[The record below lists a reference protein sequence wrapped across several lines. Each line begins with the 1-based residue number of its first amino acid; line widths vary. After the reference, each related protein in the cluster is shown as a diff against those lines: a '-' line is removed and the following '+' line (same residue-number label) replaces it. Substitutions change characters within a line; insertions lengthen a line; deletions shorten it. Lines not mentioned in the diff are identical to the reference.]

1 MPSFTIAT
9 ENPISQIWKELTKKG
24 WKYRTSRGLSN
35 DGRYVPPGG
44 SLSGTEGVDYFL
56 GSDSLMRYCRK
67 KGGFAFKIEP
77 PAASE
82 APRPTPAAS
91 EATSPTPAAPEVTPP
106 AAVVPE
112 TTSST
117 PIKSVE
123 SSPTRVALAAAAKPT
138 PRKPRRAAKATS
150 QADDQVQQAA
160 VPPTRAEAKRKASGP
175 NTKPKRRRS
184 KAARDLELP
193 VTEAPIGAVNAGR
206 RGVTLDD
213 FDGDGFLAA
222 LRRDRLFEVG
232 GEDDFNVGDG
242 DWLLSIDSDAEGDE
256 ESILQDENDAV
267 DDNDFGSADD
277 AESGDDAGVESEE
290 VPVEFDLTAEDLDRL
305 QEDEWDVYMEAE
317 SGRVQHDASPLYD
330 GPSGPTR
337 AALAF
342 HDIARYLH
350 FNDNNLQSDSN
361 DRAFKIR
368 PVIQALQKTD
378 IDSALRSHSTRE
390 WLDIYCGKADAKEDS
405 VDQRAVGKN
414 LAKVLEGQP
423 AGRLVCT
430 DNFYTSIPLSHK
442 LLSMGHCRV
451 DTIHKARKG

>member
-24 WKYRTSRGLSN
+24 WK
-35 DGRYVPPGG
+35 YVPPGG

-317 SGRVQHDASPLYD
+317 SGRLWRKIAAETNNYRRESIDAVAQHIHTRARHRQQSV
-330 GPSGPTR
+330 PSTPVLTLDEYRRKLARKSTIQPTR
-337 AALAF
+337 SFASSGCWLQGRW
-342 HDIARYLH
+342 DI
-350 FNDNNLQSDSN
+350 S
-361 DRAFKIR
+361 
-368 PVIQALQKTD
+368 
-378 IDSALRSHSTRE
+378 E
-390 WLDIYCGKADAKEDS
+390 
-405 VDQRAVGKN
+405 
-414 LAKVLEGQP
+414 KVLAVIGLQELKVHS
-423 AGRLVCT
+423 LVE
-430 DNFYTSIPLSHK
+430 L
-442 LLSMGHCRV
+442 
-451 DTIHKARKG
+451 